1 MNSEYIEY
9 LDVVATSRPPV
20 RKQMWDGTKFVP
32 IMVYR
37 TFEKL
42 SRDQESWLQ
51 KTYGAPGIVQPGRH
65 WDYASSMHG
74 LMDEKVYMMFQLK
87 WTGK

>member
-1 MNSEYIEY
+1 MIEYIEY

-51 KTYGAPGIVQPGRH
+51 KTYGAPGIVQPGRY

>member
-1 MNSEYIEY
+1 
-9 LDVVATSRPPV
+9 
-20 RKQMWDGTKFVP
+20 MWDGTKFVP

-51 KTYGAPGIVQPGRH
+51 KTYGAPGIVQPGRY

>member
-1 MNSEYIEY
+1 MIEYI
-9 LDVVATSRPPV
+9 DAVVIARPPV
-20 RKQMWDGTKFVP
+20 QKQMWDGTKFVP

-51 KTYGAPGIVQPGRH
+51 KTYGAPGIVQPGRY